1 MNHIIPLIPFFSRC
15 RSLLYGL
22 ALSVC
27 TICGALA
34 GYCEETVL
42 EYDFSNRY
50 LWEKTTGYFYKYSN
64 DGKIFRLGG
73 EWLHTGIYDGYG
85 NDYIDFGSSAFIVF
99 PKYDRNISKVVFVTT
114 KHVSMYNSAEVEV
127 GTYPASRQDFI
138 PYPDSSKYDFPTDEG
153 VEFAITNE
161 MAPFM
166 NDSEPFAVRFNNYEA
181 YIAAVKVYLVDDDAP
196 VGTHLTVDT
205 PDGEYAN
212 GQTVSV
218 SCDNADATIFIN
230 DEEQSEYTLAFTE
243 SAPEVTLDIE
253 ARDKSGETLCRE
265 THTYTWK
272 SAPVPVFTPEIGATI
287 TAGQEVAVNAEGA
300 YLTVSYTPADTEH
313 HFKSEGNDRVR
324 FGVYITAN
332 NIPLKI
338 RLTAT
343 ATADGLRPSVVTYD
357 TTIDRS
363 NVAED
368 FTLEVTPDNNNLYYG
383 DLLHIRP
390 ASQSAQTGYKILYS
404 TAPVTFFS
412 YNVYDDN
419 EGILISESEFP
430 AGGILYIF
438 AVLDDGRYYA
448 LNYELNPQDR
458 TEPVTPLPE
467 GAVAYKP
474 VPSGT
479 TTYKAVE
486 PSFVDVTDDNGRPV
500 AKAFANYYILAGGDR
515 IMTNSSLHD
524 GAEYNT
530 TSDNSIIVMPDT
542 DVLEFALIP
551 VSGSDDRY
559 LMFIPGTKTSWP
571 AGTDEATARAEW
583 LAAGSYSSAA
593 DWRHNTTAN
602 APAEVATYAPVDTP
616 TVGTNTTADMREAQ
630 QFSVKYGRL
639 ELPDKKTATT
649 THKIVYDKTSRRF
662 TCSCNNLGD
671 AEQSASLALIDTTG
685 KNGGLSTGVS
695 TVSVDETTEDT
706 TPVWYTLQGVRLEDH
721 PTRPGAY
728 IDATTRRIIIIR

>member
-1 MNHIIPLIPFFSRC
+1 
-15 RSLLYGL
+15 LLYVFT
-22 ALSVC
+22 LSVC

-42 EYDFSNRY
+42 EYRFDNHELWSEEKDSNGFYEY
-50 LWEKTTGYFYKYSN
+50 LNGDKFKFYGQWEKYGIGGPGNEFLDLEN
-64 DGKIFRLGG
+64 DCL
-73 EWLHTGIYDGYG
+73 
-85 NDYIDFGSSAFIVF
+85 VF
-99 PKYDRNISKVVFVTT
+99 PKYDKKISKVVFVTT
-114 KHVSMYNSAEVEV
+114 TLGTMTNPADVEV
-127 GTYPASRQDFI
+127 GTYPLDKKVFKKFSG
-138 PYPDSSKYDFPTDEG
+138 SSTYKFPIEEG
-153 VEFAITNE
+153 VEFTITDE
-161 MAPFM
+161 MAPCM
-166 NDSEPFAVRFNNYEA
+166 NDSDPFAVQFYFYSV
-181 YIAAVKVYLVDDDAP
+181 YISAVKVYLVDDDAP
-196 VGTHLTVDT
+196 VGTRLTVDT
-205 PDGEYAN
+205 PDGEYAD
-212 GQTVSV
+212 GQTVGV
-218 SCDNADATIFIN
+218 SCDNADAMIFIN
-230 DEEQSEYTLAFTE
+230 DVEQSEYTLAFTE
-243 SAPEVTLDIE
+243 STPEVTLDIE
-253 ARDKSGETLCRE
+253 ARDKSGKTLCRE

-272 SAPVPVFTPEIGATI
+272 SAPVPVFTPEIGAAI
-287 TAGQEVAVNAEGA
+287 TAGQEVTVNAAGA
-300 YLTVSYTPADTEH
+300 CLTVSYTPAYTGH
-313 HFKSEGNDRVR
+313 QFKAEGYDRVS

-332 NIPLKI
+332 EIPLEM

-368 FTLEVTPDNNNLYYG
+368 FALEVTPDNNNLYYG
-383 DLLHIRP
+383 DILHIRP
-390 ASQSAQTGYKILYS
+390 APQSAQAGYKILYS

-419 EGILISESEFP
+419 EGILISESNFP

-448 LNYELNPQDR
+448 LNYELIPQDR
-458 TEPVTPLPE
+458 TEPVTPHPE

-515 IMTNSSLHD
+515 IMTNSSSHD

-530 TSDNSIIVMPDT
+530 ASDNSIIVMPDT

-583 LAAGSYSSAA
+583 LAAGSYISAA

-616 TVGTNTTADMREAQ
+616 TVGTNTTTDMREAQ

-685 KNGGLSTGVS
+685 KNGGLSTGVT

-706 TPVWYTLQGVRLEDH
+706 TPVWYTLQGIRLEGR

>member
-1 MNHIIPLIPFFSRC
+1 MNHLKPFFSHC
-15 RSLLYGL
+15 RSLFYVL
-22 ALSVC
+22 ALSLC

-42 EYDFSNRY
+42 EYDFNDKY
-50 LWEKTTGYFYKYSN
+50 QWEYGTANLVTYIPTNEK
-64 DGKIFRLGG
+64 FRLAL
-73 EWLHTGIYDGYG
+73 EWDSDGALGQGKDYFVVQ
-85 NDYIDFGSSAFIVF
+85 NDYIAFPEYDKRINKITIDLPPKVTAESGISFQIMDYDFSTKQTKSLSEI
-99 PKYDRNISKVVFVTT
+99 KY
-114 KHVSMYNSAEVEV
+114 
-127 GTYPASRQDFI
+127 Q
-138 PYPDSSKYDFPTDEG
+138 YPDTEGAQLFITSSNTPELAMYEKALALKFEG
-153 VEFAITNE
+153 GYNGA
-161 MAPFM
+161 
-166 NDSEPFAVRFNNYEA
+166 RFNK
-181 YIAAVKVYLVDDDAP
+181 ITVYLEDSGQDIP
-196 VGTHLTVDT
+196 VGTRLTVDT
-205 PDGEYAN
+205 PDGEYAD
-212 GQTVSV
+212 GQTVGV

-230 DEEQSEYTLAFTE
+230 DVEQSEYTLAFTE

-272 SAPVPVFTPEIGATI
+272 SAPVPVFTPEIGAAI
-287 TAGQEVAVNAEGA
+287 TAGQEVTVNAAGA
-300 YLTVSYTPADTEH
+300 YLTVSYTPAYTGH
-313 HFKSEGNDRVR
+313 QFKAEDYDRVC
-324 FGVYITAN
+324 FGIYITAN
-332 NIPLKI
+332 DIPLEM

-368 FTLEVTPDNNNLYYG
+368 FALEVTPDNNNLYYG
-383 DLLHIRP
+383 DILHITP
-390 ASQSAQTGYKILYS
+390 ASQSAPAGYKILYS

-419 EGILISESEFP
+419 KGILISESEFP

-515 IMTNSSLHD
+515 IMTNSSSHD

-685 KNGGLSTGVS
+685 KNGGLSTGVT

-706 TPVWYTLQGVRLEDH
+706 TPVWYTLQGIRLEGR
-721 PTRPGAY
+721 PTSPGAY